1 MLAKERTQ
9 KTQWFLYCS
18 IERVSPDEETKISLT
33 TAPHTPL
40 QDVTITFWGRFHLFY
55 FNSVAVGHSPF

>member
-18 IERVSPDEETKISLT
+18 IERVSPDEETILVKVADHDL
-33 TAPHTPL
+33 L
-40 QDVTITFWGRFHLFY
+40 KKK
-55 FNSVAVGHSPF
+55 NSHIICH